1 MHRAPVRT
9 PSVQKNPRGTV
20 PNMACASIESPLPRS
35 TATFSWSPPPMT
47 SPPPYDLYEAFPAV
61 HPNDPRNGHSTRPA
75 SGFYQGDASRYPGS
89 RRPAGPSL
97 SIPHLREALSSLDS
111 KMASLLSEREVLE
124 CKLEQAVR
132 LQSPVQRLPNEL
144 LASIFVI
151 GVLGTEEE
159 DTLVLSTI
167 MLVCRHWKDVAINTP
182 ILWTQITAGTR
193 HSLDKAR
200 RKLERS
206 KSAML
211 HVSVDFSPRVENTSV
226 TTESIAR
233 TMELL
238 RTSIWR
244 WKSFRMTVPNR
255 PQANAA
261 LRLCKDEAPVLETLS
276 IRILHSMQEDHYSH
290 APLPIFAGRL
300 PSIKSTSFTSF
311 NFGWDTG
318 LVTGLRVLKLGG
330 YWNGFSPSVDAI
342 LTILRNCPQLEE
354 LALRNMSDVDP
365 DSCGAIV
372 SDPSEQDGFTEKLV
386 RVSDSRTINLPR
398 LSKASFYYSGIL
410 RTRTILSLLSF
421 PALERIELCFLD
433 NVSPVIEH
441 LRRQSLTT
449 LPLKQIRIESSFFN
463 ELKLVRLL
471 RRIPA
476 LNTLEL
482 IDVED
487 ASSNLLK
494 VSPF

>member
-1 MHRAPVRT
+1 
-9 PSVQKNPRGTV
+9 
-20 PNMACASIESPLPRS
+20 MACAAIEAPIPRS
-35 TATFSWSPPPMT
+35 AATFSWSPPVN
-47 SPPPYDLYEAFPAV
+47 SPPPYDFFEAFPAV
-61 HPNDPRNGHSTRPA
+61 HPGDPRATYSTRPSA
-75 SGFYQGDASRYPGS
+75 GFYQGDSSRHPGP
-89 RRPAGPSL
+89 RRAAGNL
-97 SIPHLREALSSLDS
+97 SIPHLREALNSLDS

-132 LQSPVQRLPNEL
+132 LQVPVQRLPNEL

-151 GVLGTEEE
+151 GVMGTEEE
-159 DTLVLSTI
+159 DALMLSTV
-167 MLVCRHWKDVAINTP
+167 MLVCRYWKEVAISCP
-182 ILWTQITAGTR
+182 ILWSRVAAGTR

-206 KSAML
+206 KSAPL
-211 HVSVDFSPRVENTSV
+211 HVSVDFSPRAENSTV

-233 TMELL
+233 TMDLL

-244 WKSFRMTVPNR
+244 WKSFRLTVPNR

-261 LRLCKDEAPVLETLS
+261 LRLCKEEAPLLETLS
-276 IRILHSMQEDHYSH
+276 IRILHSMQDDHYSH
-290 APLPIFAGRL
+290 APLPIFNGRL

-311 NFGWDTG
+311 NFGWDIS
-318 LVTGLRVLKLGG
+318 LLTGLRVLKLGG
-330 YWNGFSPSVDAI
+330 YWNGFSPSVDTI
-342 LTILRNCPQLEE
+342 LTILRNCPRLEE

-365 DSCGAIV
+365 DSCTVVA
-372 SDPSEQDGFTEKLV
+372 SDPSEQDGFAERLV
-386 RVSDSRTINLPR
+386 RVSDSRTIHLPR

-421 PALERIELCFLD
+421 PVLERIELCFLD

-441 LRRQSLTT
+441 LRRQSLTS
-449 LPLKQIRIESSFFN
+449 LPLKQMRIESSFFN

-471 RRIPA
+471 RRMPS
-476 LNTLEL
+476 LTTLEL
-482 IDVED
+482 VDVED

-494 VSPF
+494 VSLSFDHDRIAS